1 MTQLHLQIRSTSTE
15 IQNAITQMQSKR
27 LMQAH
32 VCFYFLTT
40 APPKHFCFIIYKSA
54 IVLNE
59 CKATH
64 CSGAFFTVPRL
75 YSIDTQ
81 TQEKKHRSGE
91 STEENIK

>member
-1 MTQLHLQIRSTSTE
+1 MTRLHLQIRSTSTD
-15 IQNAITQMQSKR
+15 IQNAITQSHAGTC
-27 LMQAH
+27 L
-32 VCFYFLTT
+32 FLFCDHS
-40 APPKHFCFIIYKSA
+40 PPKHFCFIIYKSA

-59 CKATH
+59 CKATP

-75 YSIDTQ
+75 YSIDTK